1 MAIITQTEAAY
12 YADGNSANFGNY
24 QFVSLANIIKA
35 FNVVYVGE
43 GKLIDKASKTDI
55 AFHAQRALAEMSFD
69 TFKSIKALEI
79 TVPNTLTM
87 TLPIDY
93 VNYTKICYIDSA
105 GMQHPLYPTRH
116 TSNPTNPTQ
125 TGSIGNE
132 NFIDA
137 GGDGNIDLESESDA
151 WSRYKSATPNEN
163 ENQDYDYDDNIY
175 DANIGQRYGLDPA
188 FAQVNGSYYID
199 ENKGFI
205 HFSSNMSGQIIILE
219 YISDSLGTEDEMKV
233 HKFAEEAMYKQI
245 TYAILSNKVNT
256 PQGLVMRLKK
266 EARAAKR
273 NTKLRLSN
281 VKMSEIIQSLRGKS
295 KQIKH

>member
-1 MAIITQTEAAY
+1 MAIITQTQAAY

-24 QFVSLANIIKA
+24 QFVSLTNIINA

-79 TVPNTLTM
+79 TVPSTLTM

-93 VNYTKICYIDSA
+93 VSQVKVCYIDSA
-105 GMQHPLYPTRH
+105 GVQHTLYPTRH

-132 NFIDA
+132 DYIDA
-137 GGDGNIDLESESDA
+137 GGDGNIDLESESDSWA
-151 WSRYKSATPNEN
+151 RYKATTPNEN
-163 ENQDYDYDDNIY
+163 ESQDFDYDDSVY
-175 DANIGQRYGLDPA
+175 DANLGQRYGLDPT
-188 FAQVNGSYYID
+188 FAQINGSYYVD
-199 ENKGFI
+199 QNKGFM

-245 TYAILSNKVNT
+245 AYAILSNKINI

-281 VKMSEIIQSLRGKS
+281 IKMSEIIQSLRGKS